1 MKDLIKT
8 FTLSLLILA
17 SYASNASHFNGG
29 DLEYECIGPRTWKV
43 KLTLFRECTGAAA
56 LCGSMNCTQSMVA
69 RPNTTLNPANCTA
82 TPSQVNFSLN
92 LVKVEDVGK
101 SSVEICGNT
110 AKNTCTNLGQVTA
123 GPYNPSVERYIFEG
137 TLNLSAPSL
146 DNTNCIYWDIY
157 WDVCCRTVNI
167 WNLANSNGQSLRI
180 GATINIMNRSQ
191 NPCKNNSPIL
201 KNEPVFA
208 ICSGQEYNINMGA
221 IDQDGDSLSYELAP
235 AMQQSGNPVNYLAP
249 GSANYPF
256 PLNSNRAPHTN
267 YPQPNGPYVI
277 IDSTNGDISFNAHN
291 GTASTILGNLNVRI
305 KQWSN
310 DVSGNPLLV
319 GITNRDMQMYVI
331 NCPTNNSPRIHTS
344 ERLPNNQSKYNYF
357 VEAGKQLCFTI
368 TAKDTDFLFQTPK
381 IDTTRISWDSTL
393 VRPGKLTFGP
403 NYTTGPGMPRP
414 REDQW
419 QFCWQTEESDIRNLP
434 YYFTVTALDNN
445 CPSVGRST
453 RAFSIKVIQTPTF
466 IRSVTDQ
473 RCGVYNYKIY
483 KEANYTFL
491 DSASL
496 VVTTTPND
504 RAFNNGVRQVS
515 ANGINPA
522 ASIGDTLNQPRL
534 MFNDTYR
541 YITPG
546 KYYTRFN
553 YSTPSSQSFDP
564 IIDSFEIFT
573 DSIVQP
579 LIVANGASSFC
590 MGGSAIL
597 STTFTSP
604 KYKYQWQINNQDTA
618 GATTQSIT
626 LKYAGA
632 VRLKVT
638 DTLLNCYNY
647 SNVVNIQINP
657 SPTPI
662 LQLSSE
668 NVCVSSGNVGYND
681 ASTIAQGNSITRL
694 WNFGDGTTTTNKSG
708 TKKFNGVG
716 IYTVKLVVTSN
727 NGCKDSTT
735 KPVNILALPDAT
747 ITASGNTTFCEGDSV
762 VLSCIAYPK
771 GSYSWRRNNLGIPN
785 ERGNTLTAKDG
796 ASYRVF
802 ITDSFGCVN
811 STSNNFYAIV
821 NPKPIVKFTL
831 NNPIQCLNGNQF
843 ILNDSSTITSGS
855 LSRIWS
861 FHNDTS
867 SQKNNIVSF
876 SNSGVYPIK
885 LKVTSNNGCSDSVV
899 KSAVVIAQPNIGNIT
914 GPTTVLDTQ
923 QVYDYSVSQQSNHTY
938 NWTVTNGNITTGQG
952 TNAIKVSWP
961 NQSVGMVKASVT
973 NNEGCTDNV
982 SLTVSVS
989 IYAPVINS
997 FTPQTGTNG
1006 TVVTI
1011 NGGNFTNASAV
1022 TFGGVNAKSFNVVSN
1037 TVVSAIVDTGATGSV
1052 SVVTPSGTALLNTF
1066 TYTSNTGVTEI
1077 GTQSFSVFPNPVTSE
1092 IVIESNQLLNQT
1104 TFEVID
1110 ANGKTVI
1117 LKTCNN
1123 PISKYTIDVKELNP
1137 AIYLLRITS
1146 QGQSNTVKIVKQ

>member
-1 MKDLIKT
+1 MRNLIKT
-8 FTLSLLILA
+8 FTLLFFMLV
-17 SYASNASHFNGG
+17 SYVSIASHFNGG
-29 DLEYECIGPRTWKV
+29 DVEYECIGPRTWKV
-43 KLTLFRECTGAAA
+43 RLTLFRECTGAAA
-56 LCGSMNCTQSMVA
+56 LCGSMNCTQSMIA
-69 RPNTTLNPANCTA
+69 APNTTLNPAGCAA
-82 TPSQVNFSLN
+82 TPSYVNFSVN
-92 LVKVEDVGK
+92 LVKVEDIGK
-101 SSVEICGNT
+101 SSIEICGNT

-146 DNTNCIYWDIY
+146 NNTNCIYWDIY
-157 WDVCCRTVNI
+157 WTVCCRTVNVL
-167 WNLANSNGQSLRI
+167 NLANSSSQDMRI

-191 NPCKNNSPIL
+191 NACKNNSPIL

-221 IDQDGDSLSYELAP
+221 IDQDGDSLTYEITP
-235 AMQQSGNPVNYLAP
+235 AMQSNGNPVIYKAP

-277 IDSTNGDISFNAHN
+277 LDSSSGDISFNAHN
-291 GTASTILGNLNVRI
+291 GTVGTILGNMNVRI

-310 DVSGNPLLV
+310 DANGNPLLV

-357 VEAGKQLCFTI
+357 VEAGKQLCFTV

-381 IDTTRISWDSTL
+381 IDTTRFSWDSAL
-393 VRPGKLTFGP
+393 VRPGKLIFGP
-403 NYTTGPGMPRP
+403 NYTTGPSLPRP

-434 YYFTVTALDNN
+434 YYFTVTARDNN
-445 CPSVGRST
+445 CPSVGSST

-473 RCGVYNYKIY
+473 RCGTYNYKIY
-483 KEANYTFL
+483 KAANYTFL

-496 VVTTTPND
+496 VVTTTAND
-504 RAFNNGVRQVS
+504 RGFANGVRQVN
-515 ANGINPA
+515 ALAINPVA
-522 ASIGDTLNQPRL
+522 DIGDTLNQPRL
-534 MFNDTYR
+534 MFSDTFR
-541 YITPG
+541 YLTPG
-546 KYYTRFN
+546 KYYTRFR
-553 YSTPSSQSFDP
+553 YSTLSSQSFDP

-579 LIVANGASSFC
+579 IIAANGASSFC
-590 MGGSAIL
+590 LGGSAL
-597 STTFTSP
+597 VSASFTAP

-681 ASTIAQGNSITRL
+681 ASTIAPGNSMTRL

-708 TKKFNGVG
+708 TKKFNAVG
-716 IYTVKLVVTSN
+716 TYTIKLVVTSN

-735 KPVNILALPDAT
+735 KSVNILALPDAT
-747 ITASGNTTFCEGDSV
+747 ISASGNTTFCEGDSV
-762 VLSCIAYPK
+762 LLSCIAYPK
-771 GSYSWRRNNLGIPN
+771 GSYTWRKNNLNIPN
-785 ERGNTLTAKDG
+785 ERGNTLIAKDG

-802 ITDSFGCVN
+802 ITDSFGCLN
-811 STSNNFYAIV
+811 STSNNFYVIV
-821 NPKPIVKFTL
+821 NPKPKVKFTL
-831 NNPIQCLNGNQF
+831 NNPIQCLNDNQY

-855 LSRIWS
+855 LSRIWTYR
-861 FHNDTS
+861 NDTS
-867 SQKNNIVSF
+867 SQKNNIISF
-876 SNSGVYPIK
+876 PNSGVYPIK
-885 LKVTSNNGCSDSVV
+885 LKVTSNNGCSDSIV
-899 KSAVVIAQPNIGNIT
+899 KSVVVTPQPNIGNIT

-923 QVYDYSVSQQSNHTY
+923 QVYNYSVNQLSNHTY
-938 NWTVTNGNITTGQG
+938 NWTLTNGNITTGQG

-961 NQSVGMVKASVT
+961 NQSVGVVKASVT

-997 FTPQTGTNG
+997 FTPQTGSNG
-1006 TVVTI
+1006 TQITI
-1011 NGGNFTNASAV
+1011 NGSNLNNATDV
-1022 TFGGVNAKSFNVVSN
+1022 LFGGVNAKNFNVVSASVI
-1037 TVVSAIVDTGATGSV
+1037 TAIVDTGATGNV
-1052 SVVTPSGTALLNTF
+1052 SVVTPNGTALLSGF
-1066 TYTSNTGVTEI
+1066 TYINNTGVTEYV
-1077 GTQSFSVFPNPVTSE
+1077 TQSYSIFPNPVSSE
-1092 IVIESNQLLNQT
+1092 IIIESDKTLNNT
-1104 TFEVID
+1104 NFELMDV
-1110 ANGKTVI
+1110 NGKVLMSTR
-1117 LKTCNN
+1117 CNTTTSRFN
-1123 PISKYTIDVKELNP
+1123 IDVKTLSS
-1137 AIYLLRITS
+1137 AVYLLRITS
-1146 QGQSNTVKIVKQ
+1146 QGQTSTVKVVKQ